1 MIRTLRVAR
10 REFVSTVCT
19 KGFIVGIAVLPA
31 ILLAMV
37 VLLPLLMNEKSP
49 KVDGTLAVVDRS
61 GQALPLIEANMTP
74 KRIAEREGAAGE
86 VLEQFNQQLKEKVGQ
101 GAPEGT
107 LAAAAQLSELPT
119 IVVEPLDPDADVEV
133 AKDSLLEGSATD
145 GSRLAVAV
153 VSDNAITANEEGEFG
168 TYELFIRENLDDRIE
183 GNHLRPVL
191 RDAIRNARLTAA
203 GYDPDTI
210 DTLTRVPRVRSTTVT
225 EEGEQATNEA
235 MRIFIPLAF
244 MMLLMVAV
252 MTGGSYLMT
261 TTIEEKS
268 SRVVEVLLA
277 AVSPK
282 ELMTGKVIGQLGVG
296 LLLMVAVMTGGSY
309 LMTTTIEEKSSRV
322 VEVLLAAVSPKE
334 LMTGKVIG
342 QLGVGLLLMM
352 VYSGLGIGALS
363 AFSKLSYLDPLEI
376 VYLMIFFLL
385 AYFMIGSFMAAVGA
399 AVNELREA
407 QALQTPVMMVV
418 MIPWLLWLPIS
429 RDPNAP
435 WAVALSMIPPVNS
448 FAMLLRIT
456 SATTEP
462 VPTWQILTSIG
473 LGIVGVYFAIWFCAK
488 IFRVGILLHGT
499 PPTFRTLVKWVRMA

>member
-19 KGFIVGIAVLPA
+19 KGFIIGIAVLPA

-37 VLLPLLMNEKSP
+37 VLLPLLINEKSP
-49 KVDGTLAVVDRS
+49 KVNGTLAVVDRS
-61 GQALPLIEANMTP
+61 GQALPLIEADMTP
-74 KRIAEREGAAGE
+74 ERIAEREGAAGE
-86 VLEQFNQQLKEKVGQ
+86 ALEQLNQQIKEKVGQ
-101 GAPEGT
+101 GAPDGA
-107 LAAAAQLSELPT
+107 LGAAAQLAELPT
-119 IVVEPLDPDADVEV
+119 ITVEPLEPDADVDI
-133 AKDSLLEGSATD
+133 AKESLLEGSATD

-153 VSDNAITANEEGEFG
+153 VSENAITANEDGEFG

-225 EEGEQATNEA
+225 EEGEKATNEA
-235 MRIFIPLAF
+235 LRMFLPMAF
-244 MMLLMVAV
+244 MMLLM
-252 MTGGSYLMT
+252 
-261 TTIEEKS
+261 I
-268 SRVVEVLLA
+268 
-277 AVSPK
+277 
-282 ELMTGKVIGQLGVG
+282 
-296 LLLMVAVMTGGSY
+296 AVMTGGSY

-363 AFSKLSYLDPLEI
+363 AFSMLSILDPITI

>member
-19 KGFIVGIAVLPA
+19 KGFIVGIAVVPA
-31 ILLAMV
+31 IALVMI
-37 VLLPLLMNEKSP
+37 VLLPILMTDKTP
-49 KVDGTLAVVDRS
+49 KVDGRFAVLDRS
-61 GQALPLIEANMTP
+61 GSTLPLIEDDMTP
-74 KRIAEREGAAGE
+74 ERIAEREGESIENLREIAEGVSGGLADE
-86 VLEQFNQQLKEKVGQ
+86 LPMDQL
-101 GAPEGT
+101 T
-107 LAAAAQLSELPT
+107 AAARLAELPT
-119 IVVEPLDPDADVEV
+119 IVVEPLAGDTDIEAE
-133 AKDSLLEGSATD
+133 KQSLFEGTATD
-145 GSRLAVAV
+145 GSRLAIAV
-153 VSDNAITANEEGEFG
+153 IDPNAVTPRDDGTLG
-168 TYELFIRENLDDRIE
+168 TYELFIRQSLDDRIE

-191 RDAIRNARLTAA
+191 RKAIRSARLTNA
-203 GYDPDTI
+203 GFDPEQI
-210 DTLTRVPRVRSTTVT
+210 DTLTSVPRVRSTTVT
-225 EEGEQATNEA
+225 EEGEQATNEIVQ
-235 MRIFIPLAF
+235 IFLPMAF
-244 MMLLMVAV
+244 MGLLM
-252 MTGGSYLMT
+252 
-261 TTIEEKS
+261 I
-268 SRVVEVLLA
+268 
-277 AVSPK
+277 
-282 ELMTGKVIGQLGVG
+282 
-296 LLLMVAVMTGGSY
+296 AVMTGGSY

-363 AFSKLSYLDPLEI
+363 AFKMLSILDPIKI

-456 SATTEP
+456 SAKTEP

-473 LGIVGVYFAIWFCAK
+473 LGVVGVYFAIWFCAK